1 LGKEESSITMNKTLI
16 ATIALGF
23 LGVGASL
30 ALAAEKKIKLS
41 DAPPAVQQAIKDAT
55 KDATLVGVSTDV
67 ENGKTEY
74 EAETKVN
81 GHGKDI
87 TFDENGKLL
96 AIEEEVSLDSLP
108 AAAKAA
114 IEKQAAG
121 AKIRKVEKITKGDN
135 SVIYEAGITKGG
147 KRSEVLVGADG
158 SPAKE
163 D

>member
-1 LGKEESSITMNKTLI
+1 MIAVALLGL
-16 ATIALGF
+16 
-23 LGVGASL
+23 GASL
-30 ALAAEKKIKLS
+30 ALGAERKIKLT

-96 AIEEEVSLDSLP
+96 ATEEEVTLDSLP

-114 IEKQAAG
+114 IEKQTGG
-121 AKIRKVEKITKGDN
+121 AKIRKIEKITKGDG
-135 SVIYEAGITKGG
+135 SVVYEAGITKNG
-147 KRSEVLVGADG
+147 KRSEVLVGPDG
-158 SPAKE
+158 SPGKE

>member
-1 LGKEESSITMNKTLI
+1 MKTLI
-16 ATIALGF
+16 ASTIV
-23 LGVGASL
+23 LGVFGTSL
-30 ALAAEKKIKLS
+30 ALAAEKKVKMEDL
-41 DAPPAVQQAIKDAT
+41 PPAVQQAIKDNT
-55 KDATLVGVSTDV
+55 KDSTLVGIAKDV

-87 TFDENGKLL
+87 TFDESGKLL
-96 AIEEEVSLDSLP
+96 AVEEEVSLDSLP

-121 AKIRKVEKITKGDN
+121 AKIKKVEKITAGEK
-135 SVIYEAGITKGG
+135 IIFEAGLVKNG
-147 KRSEVLVGADG
+147 KKSEVIVAPDG

>member
-1 LGKEESSITMNKTLI
+1 MKNTSIAAVTL
-16 ATIALGF
+16 LV
-23 LGVGASL
+23 LSGASL
-30 ALAAEKKIKLS
+30 TLAAEKKIKLE

-55 KDATLVGVSTDV
+55 KDATLVGVETDV

-87 TFDENGKLL
+87 TFDGNGKLL
-96 AIEEEVSLDSLP
+96 ATEEEVSLDSVP

-114 IEKQAAG
+114 IEKQAGG
-121 AKIRKVEKITKGDN
+121 AKIKKVEKITKGSDN
-135 SVIYEAGITKGG
+135 SVVYEAAVNKNG
-147 KRSEVLVGADG
+147 KRSEVLVNPDG
-158 SPAKE
+158 TPGKE

>member
-1 LGKEESSITMNKTLI
+1 MNKVLI
-16 ATIALGF
+16 AAVAL
-23 LGVGASL
+23 LGLYGASL
-30 ALAAEKKIKLS
+30 SLAAEKKIKLE

-55 KDATLVGVSTDV
+55 KDATLVGVETDV

-87 TFDENGKLL
+87 TFDESGKLL
-96 AIEEEVSLDSLP
+96 ATEEEVALDSIP

-114 IEKQAAG
+114 IEKQAGG
-121 AKIRKVEKITKGDN
+121 AKIKKVEKITKGDN
-135 SVIYEAGITKGG
+135 SVVYEAAVSKNG
-147 KRSEVLVGADG
+147 KKSEVLVNPDG
-158 SPAKE
+158 TPGKE

>member
-1 LGKEESSITMNKTLI
+1 MLWPGGVTDTMKKTVIAAAVVLGLYGT
-16 ATIALGF
+16 AVA
-23 LGVGASL
+23 V
-30 ALAAEKKIKLS
+30 AAEKKIKLE

-55 KDATLVGVSTDV
+55 KDATLLGVETDV

-81 GHGKDI
+81 GHSKDI

-96 AIEEEVSLDSLP
+96 AVEEVVPLESLP

-114 IEKQAAG
+114 IEKQATG
-121 AKIRKVEKITKGDN
+121 AKIRRIERITKGDN
-135 SVIYEAGITKGG
+135 SVVYEAGLNKNG
-147 KRSEVLVGADG
+147 KKSEVLVNPDG
-158 SPAKE
+158 TPGKE